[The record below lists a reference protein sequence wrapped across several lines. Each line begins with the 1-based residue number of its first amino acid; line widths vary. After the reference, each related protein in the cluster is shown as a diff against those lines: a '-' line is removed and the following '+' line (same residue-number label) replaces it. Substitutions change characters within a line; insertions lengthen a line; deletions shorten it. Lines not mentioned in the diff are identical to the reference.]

1 MQKLFTSGAAPARR
15 AGRLSKTYG
24 RRVLRAG
31 GGAVRAPPLFPAK
44 ITPRPAGVKRPPAM
58 AGGCWNGR
66 GGCPAHIAS
75 DGRAGLRRARSRIFP
90 VEPPPGTAGSLRPV
104 RRVLFG
110 ACACKTLFP
119 ARPARERLRSARRF
133 SVPAG
138 LRGEDMGRAEGLF
151 FRKDPF
157 FYVCFGPPVRTMQA
171 AGKCGSGFAQNQ
183 KIAVFQL

>member
-1 MQKLFTSGAAPARR
+1 MQKLLTSGAAPARR

-24 RRVLRAG
+24 RRVLRADG
-31 GGAVRAPPLFPAK
+31 GSVRAPPLFPAK

-90 VEPPPGTAGSLRPV
+90 VEPPPGTAGSPRPV
-104 RRVLFG
+104 RRVLLG
-110 ACACKTLFP
+110 VCACKTLFRRVRRGKGC
-119 ARPARERLRSARRF
+119 AARRF

-138 LRGEDMGRAEGLF
+138 LRGEDMDRAKGLF
-151 FRKDPF
+151 FRKAPF
-157 FYVCFGPPVRTMQA
+157 FTFALVPPVRTMQA